1 MDNYLRK
8 AIEVKFGKP
17 ITQQRDINELKE
29 EVFIETS
36 NEIGFNTLRRGFGFL
51 PSVKCSRKTLNILSN
66 YIGFRSYSH
75 FLSRDTENRLSD
87 DWIELQMQLSQKK
100 VKRGGFTFLENY
112 LDKDYFPIFISH
124 VIKSLIDQENW
135 KQLSFLFEENSLFIH
150 NHRTVVARMATS
162 LHFSLIT
169 LSEKKL
175 NKVSVL
181 LENKNFRNLAIYM
194 WVDYDNANGYFGR
207 LVKSSIQHLVGVEEK
222 LFSQLYLRKIAL
234 LNQTEFNL
242 DYLKTEVPENWHPI
256 LHGRYLSMIY
266 LDKPHQRMVIKKE
279 ILSIATTQKAKNEF
293 FQELIPILMLLKD
306 LKFLEDLFNLY
317 YDELIGY
324 VHWDHISIERYNI
337 IALILVNLSNGQVKN
352 NKLLFQFF
360 DKDKVFHNNNR
371 YHKIFYCVAAYHHKQ
386 INGDGLSLN
395 EIENDYIKLS
405 REMKF
410 PFFDLAFLK
419 NYFDESKAVINPR
432 L

>member
-1 MDNYLRK
+1 VDNYLRK
-8 AIEVKFGKP
+8 AVEVKFGKP
-17 ITQQRDINELKE
+17 ITRQRDINELKE

-66 YIGFRSYSH
+66 YIGFRSYNH

-112 LDKDYFPIFISH
+112 LDKDYFSIFISH

-181 LENKNFRNLAIYM
+181 LENKNFRDLAIYM
-194 WVDYDNANGYFGR
+194 WVDYDHANGYFGSLIR
-207 LVKSSIQHLVGVEEK
+207 SSIQHLAVAEEK
-222 LFSQLYLRKIAL
+222 LFSQLYLRKVAF
-234 LNQTEFNL
+234 LNLAEFNI
-242 DYLKTEVPENWHPI
+242 DYENIEFPENCHPV
-256 LHGRYLSMIY
+256 LHGRYLSMLY
-266 LDKPHQRMVIKKE
+266 LDEPKKRKTTKKE
-279 ILSIATTQKAKNEF
+279 ILSTASSHKAKNEF

-306 LKFLEDLFNLY
+306 FSFLEEIFNLY
-317 YDELIGY
+317 YDELVGY

-337 IALILVNLSNGQVKN
+337 IALVLLNIKNGLVKN
-352 NKLLFQFF
+352 NKLLFEFF
-360 DKDKVFHNNNR
+360 AQDQVFHNNDQ
-371 YHKIFYCVAAYHHKQ
+371 YHKIFYCIARYHHKKLS
-386 INGDGLSLN
+386 GDEDSII
-395 EIENDYIKLS
+395 EIEKNYSKLGK
-405 REMKF
+405 EMKF
-410 PFFDLAFLK
+410 PFFNLSFLK
-419 NYFDESKAVINPR
+419 NYFSEAEMT
-432 L
+432 